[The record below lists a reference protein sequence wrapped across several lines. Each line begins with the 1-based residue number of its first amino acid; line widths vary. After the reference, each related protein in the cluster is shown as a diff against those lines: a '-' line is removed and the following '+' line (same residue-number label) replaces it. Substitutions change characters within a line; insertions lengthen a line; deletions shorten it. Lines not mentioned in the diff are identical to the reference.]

1 MMQMLRSLS
10 GISLLLCM
18 VCMVGS
24 TAAFPS
30 VSKEAALDPDETSF
44 AFTRSIELCVTRG
57 NGFSADEAIV
67 RAERIRNWSRWQFG
81 ESFAAADPQTSCF
94 VRELLSRLGLLD
106 VGGGYFRVGSLATQR
121 WKKSIIERNGYF
133 QTEQLW
139 AQYRQYKE
147 FLNCTEQ
154 DVGNL
159 ADGLGQYSELRDS
172 DAIFHAFKESIVDGI
187 DPRIDLFLQL
197 FLLDPVSALA
207 IYKHLGSSIRQPNQS
222 VFEHCENEFYH
233 DKRDVWCAARNYSIP
248 EDGDFSRHMECIFK
262 GLHYFKRGGE
272 LDVDEICR
280 DFHQV
285 GIHHLDSNITQVLRS
300 CEVNSGARAL
310 SYYRC
315 LLTSDFLEQFKE
327 ALDYREI
334 RSSDHYY
341 ALRKSIPV
349 YDRIQVQHKIE
360 SVNHVHCT
368 VE

>member
-1 MMQMLRSLS
+1 MQNYIKFRERKFRCLHANSLA
-10 GISLLLCM
+10 
-18 VCMVGS
+18 S
-24 TAAFPS
+24 TLMCFSPFQS

-207 IYKHLGSSIRQPNQS
+207 IYKHLVSSQNTVLSPSKLIEYLFVTSP
-222 VFEHCENEFYH
+222 
-233 DKRDVWCAARNYSIP
+233 KIP
-248 EDGDFSRHMECIFK
+248 D
-262 GLHYFKRGGE
+262 L
-272 LDVDEICR
+272 
-280 DFHQV
+280 
-285 GIHHLDSNITQVLRS
+285 
-300 CEVNSGARAL
+300 
-310 SYYRC
+310 
-315 LLTSDFLEQFKE
+315 
-327 ALDYREI
+327 
-334 RSSDHYY
+334 
-341 ALRKSIPV
+341 
-349 YDRIQVQHKIE
+349 
-360 SVNHVHCT
+360 
-368 VE
+368 